1 MTDAPTSGSSRTS
14 LVIPAAQEAL
24 YQAFTDP
31 MALEAWQAPGEMTGK
46 VHGFDLRVGGGYEM
60 SLFYPE
66 NDQEAVGKSGERED
80 RFTTRFV
87 ELSPPG
93 RIVQVVTFAS
103 DDPAFAGEMT
113 MTISLEERESGT
125 EVSIAYEGIPSGIRP
140 EDNELG
146 TRLSLEKLG
155 RYVAGSG

>member
-1 MTDAPTSGSSRTS
+1 MTNVPSSGSSRTS
-14 LVIPAAQEAL
+14 LVIPASREAL
-24 YQAFTDP
+24 DRAFTDP
-31 MALEAWQAPGEMTGK
+31 VALEAWQAPGEMTGK
-46 VHGFDLRVGGGYEM
+46 VHAFDLRVGGGYEM
-60 SLFYPE
+60 SLFYPDA
-66 NDQEAVGKSGERED
+66 DQESVGKFGERED

-87 ELSPPG
+87 ELSPPS

-113 MTISLEERESGT
+113 MTITLAERVGGT
-125 EVSIAYEGIPSGIRP
+125 EVAIAYEDIPAGVRP

-155 RYVAGSG
+155 RYVGGQ